1 MPPQISIIEFNIL
14 LVDDDFTSLNIVSSM
29 LKSWQYKVTTANCP
43 FDALAIVRSRNIDLV
58 VSDLHMPKMNG
69 IQLQKQIEIEHKLPV
84 MIMSSDDDQS
94 LILKS
99 LFSGVVFYIVKPVN
113 RDNFKNIWQY
123 AVASRK
129 DKFSSIERIGSLQG
143 QSGSFGINEKI
154 SYNDK
159 SNSASS
165 LKGKLGNKK
174 NDKRKSHKKNTK
186 EDVVGENSI
195 APKKSKVVWT
205 NSLHNRFL
213 QAIRYIT
220 LEKAVP
226 KNVLQ
231 FMNVPE
237 LTRKNVASHLQ
248 KYRIFLKRL
257 AEKGFADAFK
267 NSMSIDKAFRS
278 SFAAGHSSL
287 FFKSSQDAYSQFK
300 ELEKKTS
307 AITTPFQS
315 NFQPTNFGS
324 IGGLSNS
331 NSSFPL
337 SHTGYGQSHLLGGST
352 QANIQKPNLSSTNPI
367 YQSNRIDFGLKSNDI
382 ETNMLSRGT
391 LSTGIISMQMPSHY
405 NNIATPSFK
414 ECGTSGIW
422 NPSYGTPS
430 KNNESTGT
438 GSGSFSNLNL
448 NMKYFKKNNKN
459 NYAEIQIN
467 NDGELLAM
475 GGQMIIN
482 SNVTNDAD
490 FDLINEADRTQGL
503 GVGAVEDSK
512 FGTCLAPG
520 EYSSAGFDHKNQQ
533 FPPQFSD
540 VDEQRS
546 TSTSAVP
553 PVAPQKQ
560 FGLSSNEQNKFL
572 FDLMND
578 NNNIAS
584 IFDNIANPQPLG
596 ELAELL
602 TNEPT
607 IYQLPYQQQ
616 GNNDYLTSE
625 LNGLLPA
632 ENTGLENQGWDDDF
646 LDSLLRDHPY

>member
-123 AVASRK
+123 AVASHK

-186 EDVVGENSI
+186 EDV
-195 APKKSKVVWT
+195 
-205 NSLHNRFL
+205 
-213 QAIRYIT
+213 
-220 LEKAVP
+220 
-226 KNVLQ
+226 
-231 FMNVPE
+231 
-237 LTRKNVASHLQ
+237 

-422 NPSYGTPS
+422 NPGYGTPS

-467 NDGELLAM
+467 NGGELLAM

-546 TSTSAVP
+546 TNTSAVP

-625 LNGLLPA
+625 LDGLLPA